1 MRRRISY
8 NSPVVL
14 TFALI
19 CLGVLLLGLLTKQ
32 RSTALLFSVYRAP
45 LTDLLTY
52 PRFFLHVLGHSGW
65 SHYLGNMLM
74 LLIVGPPLEEK
85 YGGKKLVL
93 TMAITALVSG
103 LVQFVFFPGSAL
115 LGASGIVFMM
125 IVLLSMTDMRSGR
138 IPVTL
143 ILVLIFYIGREAVN
157 GFALKDN
164 VSQITHIVGGACGA
178 VAGFILNRRHRR
190 S

>member
-1 MRRRISY
+1 
-8 NSPVVL
+8 
-14 TFALI
+14 
-19 CLGVLLLGLLTKQ
+19 
-32 RSTALLFSVYRAP
+32 
-45 LTDLLTY
+45 
-52 PRFFLHVLGHSGW
+52 
-65 SHYLGNMLM
+65 MLM

-103 LVQFVFFPGSAL
+103 LVQFIFFPGSAL